1 MIEKK
6 EIIIIGCGAGG
17 STSAQFARKANR
29 KSSVTIFEKDKYTQ
43 YSKCGLP
50 YVISGK
56 IKHYN
61 DLIEFNENWY
71 NKANIDLNL
80 NSEITDVDFENKIIS
95 VKKNIKL
102 FQKKYDKLIIATG
115 SIPNIPPIKKISKD
129 NRLNDGIFVIRTLD
143 DAKKINKYIKK
154 GKNATIIGAGLIGLE
169 MADSLFKKGMKVNI
183 VEYLPYILPKT
194 FDEDLSK
201 LIKEKINDYITI
213 FTNYLAKEIE
223 IVDGKINR
231 LYIKNNE
238 NSKIIDIKTD
248 ILIIA
253 TGTKPLI
260 PNFCKGLKI
269 GKKGGIV
276 INNKCETSF
285 KDVYA
290 VGDCTEYKEFITKK
304 SINIGLGSIV
314 VRQGI
319 TAGINASGGN
329 YELPDGLLQAC
340 TSEFFNIEVAA
351 VGPSNEYLENTSII
365 NAKYNGNSLPS
376 YFPGGKD
383 ITIKI
388 SVNEKTQEIISGQ
401 AIGDKAAQRINT
413 IACAIFN
420 KMKIEQFGK
429 LETAYA
435 PPISPTL
442 DATKLTCDIIVKK
455 INRNQ

>member
-29 KSSVTIFEKDKYTQ
+29 KSSITIFEKDKYPQ

-50 YVISGK
+50 YFISGK
-56 IKHYN
+56 INNYN

-80 NSEITDVDFENKIIS
+80 NSEITDADFENKIIS
-95 VKKNIKL
+95 VKKNNKL
-102 FQKKYDKLIIATG
+102 LQKKYDKLIIATG
-115 SIPNIPPIKKISKD
+115 SIPNVPPIKKINKD
-129 NRLNDGIFVIRTLD
+129 NHLNDGIFVIRTLD
-143 DAKKINKYIKK
+143 DAKKIDKYIKK

-169 MADSLFKKGMKVNI
+169 MADSLFKKGLKVNL
-183 VEYLPYILPKT
+183 VEYLPYILPKI
-194 FDEDLSK
+194 FDEDVSK
-201 LIKEKINDYITI
+201 LIKEKINGYITI

-223 IVDGKINR
+223 IVDGKINK

-253 TGTKPLI
+253 IGTKPLI

-269 GKKGGIV
+269 GKTGGIV
-276 INNKCETSF
+276 VNNKCETSF

-290 VGDCTEYKEFITKK
+290 VGDCTEYREFITKK

-329 YELPDGLLQAC
+329 YELPDGLLQTC

-351 VGPSNEYLENTSII
+351 VGPSNEYLKNTSII
-365 NAKYNGNSLPS
+365 NAKYNGKSLPS

>member
-29 KSSVTIFEKDKYTQ
+29 KSSVTIFEKDKYPQ

-80 NSEITDVDFENKIIS
+80 NSEITGADFENKIIY
-95 VKKNIKL
+95 VKKNNKL
-102 FQKKYDKLIIATG
+102 LQKKYDKLIIATG
-115 SIPNIPPIKKISKD
+115 SIPNVPPIKKISKD
-129 NRLNDGIFVIRTLD
+129 NYLNDGIFVIRTLD
-143 DAKKINKYIKK
+143 DAKKIDKYIKK

-169 MADSLFKKGMKVNI
+169 MADSLFKKGMNVNI
-183 VEYLPYILPKT
+183 IEYFPHILPKI

-201 LIKEKINDYITI
+201 LIKEKINRYITI
-213 FTNYLAKEIE
+213 FTNFLAKEIE
-223 IVDGKINR
+223 IVDGKINK

-253 TGTKPLI
+253 TGTKPSI

-269 GKKGGIV
+269 GKTGGIV
-276 INNKCETSF
+276 VNNKCETSF
-285 KDVYA
+285 KNVYA
-290 VGDCTEYKEFITKK
+290 VGDCTEYIDFITKK
-304 SINIGLGSIV
+304 SINVGLGSIV

-319 TAGINASGGN
+319 SAGINASGGN
-329 YELPDGLLQAC
+329 YELPDGLLQTC
-340 TSEFFNIEVAA
+340 TSEFFNIQVAA
-351 VGPSNEYLENTSII
+351 VGPSKEYLKDISII
-365 NAKYNGNSLPS
+365 NAKYNGSSLPN

-388 SVNEKTQEIISGQ
+388 SINKKNQEIISGQ

-413 IACAIFN
+413 IACAILN

-435 PPISPTL
+435 PAISPTL